1 VFALALTPL
10 GSAQTTLQPR
20 TSALQK
26 AAAPKGSIAIATD
39 KPVTVI
45 HTVDTA
51 DPVRVTP
58 SATAPKASV
67 SRVPLAL
74 KSTDDKRELDS
85 VKVVEGKGTIAFEGG
100 VPVLEQKSSGTSV
113 LSSGHA
119 RAIAESSTLSAD
131 AKTGLPWMVVDV
143 KQRSGVGTT
152 PTHAPPA
159 IRTARPFLLLARAVQ
174 WMPDASR
181 YIAELIVGLDPEGGS
196 LPGPLEEPFTASL
209 STSCDGVEPLR
220 VQLAMI
226 GPEGDQRVTVH
237 CSPRQRSAGKQQ
249 LTVRIAS
256 GQLSYPFEL
265 PAHPGPYA
273 LASSATQIPGLGLS
287 TVRITVA
294 QTIEDGSPLVLDS
307 DVEVPLQSATGELHP
322 SVLTIPRG
330 KSDASADVRVFGLGP
345 MRVAAGLGPRSSTP
359 LAIERAWP
367 ILFLLIT
374 VLGGAAGGYLALIRQ
389 RSKQSEHARAS
400 RMISPMIARR
410 VLEGS
415 LVGLIAVGALLTT
428 PALAELLPDVA
439 RGSEL
444 AWLIAA
450 VLAGYVG
457 VELIELLASRL
468 LPKKA

>member
-1 VFALALTPL
+1 MLLGVLALARP
-10 GSAQTTLQPR
+10 GGAQTALQPR
-20 TSALQK
+20 TSSLQK
-26 AAAPKGSIAIATD
+26 AAAPKGSIAIAKD

-45 HTVDTA
+45 HTVDTSE
-51 DPVRVTP
+51 PVRVGP
-58 SATAPKASV
+58 STATPKASV

-74 KSTDDKRELDS
+74 KSTDDERDLSS

-100 VPVLEQKSSGTSV
+100 VPVLEQKASGTSV

-119 RAIAESSTLSAD
+119 KAIAESSMLRAD
-131 AKTGLPWMVVDV
+131 SKTGLPWMVVDV
-143 KQRSGVGTT
+143 KHPTGGGAAPT
-152 PTHAPPA
+152 PAPPA

-174 WMPDASR
+174 WVPSASR
-181 YIAELIVGLDPEGGS
+181 YVAELIVGLDPEDGS

-220 VQLAMI
+220 VQLAKI
-226 GPEGDQRVTVH
+226 GPDGDQRVTVH

-273 LASSATQIPGLGLS
+273 LASSATHVAGLGLS

-307 DVEVPLQSATGELHP
+307 DVEVPLQSTTGELHP

-330 KSDASADVRVFGLGP
+330 KSEVSADVRVFGLGP
-345 MRVAAGLGPRSSTP
+345 MSVLAGVGQRSSTP

-367 ILFLLIT
+367 LLFLFIT

-389 RSKQSEHARAS
+389 RSKQAEHARAKVV
-400 RMISPMIARR
+400 IARR
-410 VLEGS
+410 ILEGS
-415 LVGLIAVGALLTT
+415 LVGLIAVGAFLTT
-428 PALAELLPDVA
+428 PALAELMPDVA

-450 VLAGYVG
+450 VLAGFVG